1 MSDQQ
6 DPKDIAA
13 DAGKEAADGKNPA
26 APPEDKP
33 EDQQHRQE
41 ADTGNPPPPSFN
53 GRDFISSLQE
63 VMDKLGFEKIGS
75 VGFNADADAADARR
89 RRNAAASGGGGG
101 GQAGNDDEALKA
113 IKSFSYR
120 PREIRDYLDRYVISQ
135 DEAKKVLATAVC
147 DHYNHVRRCLDN
159 PELSR
164 RDFAKANVLMIGPT
178 GVGKTYLMRCIA
190 RLIGVPFVKA
200 DATKFSETGYVGYD
214 VEDIIRDLAKA
225 AGGNV
230 ALAQYGIVYIDEI
243 DKIASKTTDGQKDVS
258 GRGVQTN
265 LLKLLEETDV
275 RLLAQNDMLGQM
287 QAMMAMQQHG
297 TPPPT
302 TISTRYILF
311 IVSGA
316 FVHLDD
322 IIRRRMGNSAI
333 GFNADREA
341 VERANGDEAAMFKYA
356 TTGDLVKFGF
366 EPEFIG
372 RLPVRVSLDALGVG
386 DLEQILTTAENGIW
400 DQYREVMAG
409 YGIELTADPAALRR
423 LAELA
428 ESEKTGA
435 RGLLTVLE
443 RLFRDFKFELPGT
456 GVTSLHLT
464 EDAVLHPEQA
474 LQRLLLANRQ
484 AAAQLAGS
492 EVAAFADR
500 YFQQTGFRLDFDPG
514 ATAKLI
520 ELANAA
526 GKTIRGFCESHFKDF
541 EYGLKLL
548 ARNTG
553 KTQYALGEEDVADP
567 QATIAAWIKAS
578 YN

>member
-75 VGFNADADAADARR
+75 VGFNADAAGARR
-89 RRNAAASGGGGG
+89 RRNAAASDGGGG

-159 PELSR
+159 PELYR

-443 RLFRDFKFELPGT
+443 RLFRNFKFELPGT

-553 KTQYALGEEDVADP
+553 NTQYALGEEDVADP